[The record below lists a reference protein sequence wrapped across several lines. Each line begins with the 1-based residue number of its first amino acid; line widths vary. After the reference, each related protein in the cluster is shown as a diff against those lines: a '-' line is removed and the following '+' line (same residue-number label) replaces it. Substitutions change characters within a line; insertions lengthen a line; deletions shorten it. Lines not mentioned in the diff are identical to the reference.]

1 MIVARCTMC
10 GEWSICSSNPAPD
23 VQTFRCAE
31 CRYAIAE
38 AAGWYGDDGITEI
51 AERELPIDE
60 QPTLI
65 LSAQHAQPLNV
76 EPAPDERPADEWSG
90 CEYEPEPGRTY
101 CALSYLVFRENSDA
115 FPVVPEGQPV
125 ICDAHYARLFEQF
138 TAKYDGIVQP
148 NIIAGITATFA
159 QRYINAALAQAER
172 IATRYRL

>member
-1 MIVARCTMC
+1 MMVARCTMC

-23 VQTFRCAE
+23 PATFRCVE

-51 AERELPIDE
+51 AIDE

-65 LSAQHAQPLNV
+65 LSAQHAQPLQT
-76 EPAPDERPADEWSG
+76 DRPADEWAG

-138 TAKYDGIVQP
+138 TAKYADTLST